1 MSLYTAT
8 IKVFVMDSETMNI
21 EGACVSVRRDIN
33 VSMADALAQFQST
46 SQDNFAVENATGNF
60 GYSKG
65 FWEYI

>member
-21 EGACVSVRRDIN
+21 EGACVSVRHDIN

>member
-8 IKVFVMDSETMNI
+8 IKVFVMDSEMMNI
-21 EGACVSVRRDIN
+21 EGACVSVRHDIN
-33 VSMADALAQFQST
+33 FSMADALAQFQST